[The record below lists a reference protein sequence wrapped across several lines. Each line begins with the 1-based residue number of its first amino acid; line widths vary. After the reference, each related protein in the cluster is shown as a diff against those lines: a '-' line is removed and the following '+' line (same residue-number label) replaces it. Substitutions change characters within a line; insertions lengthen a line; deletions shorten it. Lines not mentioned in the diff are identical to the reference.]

1 MPSTSRLSGLRWVL
15 RAGIGAAILLI
26 AVYAIAWRW
35 LGTSEAAWA
44 LLQGDAVVV
53 IPATV
58 DLGDCLA
65 GDEREVELRVVNL
78 SSSRVT
84 LTGVHT
90 SCSCI
95 LASSLPEILEP
106 RGAATLR
113 MTVHAS
119 GNQGDFLR
127 QAVLYTDSKVSPQL
141 PIAVVG
147 KILEDDRSPGLM
159 PVPQRAN
166 ARTSRDG

>member
-1 MPSTSRLSGLRWVL
+1 LGWVL
-15 RAGIGAAILLI
+15 RACLGAAIVLI

-44 LLQGDAVVV
+44 LLHGDEIVV

-65 GDEREVELRVVNL
+65 GDAKELELRVVNL

-95 LASSLPEILEP
+95 LASALPEVLEP
-106 RGAATLR
+106 RGASTLR

-119 GNQGDFLR
+119 GDRGSFAR
-127 QAVLYTDSKVSPQL
+127 QAVLYTDSKASPQL
-141 PIAVVG
+141 PIVVVG
-147 KILEDDRSPGLM
+147 RILEDERNADLEPI
-159 PVPQRAN
+159 PQEAN
-166 ARTSRDG
+166 SRTSSDG